1 MYRLADIG
9 EAKIVEIRTVL
20 DAEGN
25 WLKEYT
31 ETPLREQ
38 RGAIDTLIKTG
49 IPTIKE
55 ASTEDVKARLS
66 QTLDI
71 IRKRLSPEAAESLI
85 NEIETAWR

>member
-1 MYRLADIG
+1 MHRLADIA
-9 EAKIVEIRTVL
+9 EAKIGEIRTVL
-20 DAEGN
+20 DGEGIRV
-25 WLKEYT
+25 KEYT

-38 RGAIDTLIKTG
+38 RGAIESLIKTG

-71 IRKRLSPEAAESLI
+71 IRKRLSPEEAESLI

>member
-1 MYRLADIG
+1 MHRLADIA
-9 EAKIVEIRTVL
+9 EAKIGEIRTVL
-20 DAEGN
+20 DGEGIRV
-25 WLKEYT
+25 KEYT

-38 RGAIDTLIKTG
+38 RGAIETLIKTG

-71 IRKRLSPEAAESLI
+71 IRKRLSPEEAESLI